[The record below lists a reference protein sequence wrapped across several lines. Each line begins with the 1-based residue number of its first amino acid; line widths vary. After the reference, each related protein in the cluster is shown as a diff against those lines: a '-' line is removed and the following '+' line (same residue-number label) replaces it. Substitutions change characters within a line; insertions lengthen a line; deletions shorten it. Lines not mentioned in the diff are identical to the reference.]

1 MALSRD
7 DIRHRITE
15 ILADIVDDETLELDD
30 DTTADDVEEWDSLN
44 HVKLIV
50 AIEQAFHVRFDVDEI
65 TMPQNVG
72 ELVDMVARKL
82 DVAA

>member
-1 MALSRD
+1 MGLSRD

-30 DTTADDVEEWDSLN
+30 STTADDVEEWDSLN

-50 AIEQAFHVRFDVDEI
+50 AVEQAFNVRFEGDEI
-65 TMPQNVG
+65 TVPQNVG
-72 ELVDMVARKL
+72 ELVDLVARKL
-82 DVAA
+82 GVAV

>member
-1 MALSRD
+1 MGLSRD

-30 DTTADDVEEWDSLN
+30 STTADDVEEWDSLN

-50 AIEQAFHVRFDVDEI
+50 AVEQAFNVRFEVDEI
-65 TMPQNVG
+65 TVPQNVG
-72 ELVDMVARKL
+72 ELVDLVARKL
-82 DVAA
+82 GVAV